1 MKPNMFK
8 ELFLAEARTLAGGRR
23 PKRLLSLF
31 AIFFLTLFALGTN
44 NGLMSYLTARM
55 DSPYLRLIAIPSYVN
70 GKTLTDAEIDL
81 DQYGVE
87 SRFML
92 AGGYVY
98 VGYQGKAL
106 ESATKVIASESPEFI
121 VQCILDA
128 QTSAL
133 ISANASFEKDAHDR
147 SSVIISQNLAEAL
160 NYSEESGFPYIE
172 FFHAGLKP
180 EEGDRGILLPVA
192 GIVSSLP
199 EDASVYMTKDIL
211 AWLKEASESPARHLA
226 NPNYID
232 YNAHHHFVA
241 ETDTDRLRDFEAAGY
256 HSSPAPTHVPGKVF
270 RVGTKPVEG
279 MTVVHVFPSE
289 AVTSK
294 APAVASFAEYLVF
307 SADHSKGQSS
317 LEAFAEEVRKF
328 NSSLDPGDTGIEL
341 DLNSIETRKNLDII
355 ERLSYILTSA
365 LSLLAVLF
373 VMSQTMSMLMMHLE
387 RNKRNLGTL
396 KAFGTSNGTILKVY
410 GGISLVIMSGAFLVA
425 WLLNVIVG
433 TPLLLAIARLTGLNA
448 TSAELSFDQWNVAVL
463 ALIFVGL
470 PMVRVVIAIRKRLSN
485 ATPGD
490 LIYDRS
496 HE

>member
-8 ELFLAEARTLAGGRR
+8 ELFKAEARTLAGGRR

-55 DSPYLRLIAIPSYVN
+55 DSPYLRLLAIPSYVN
-70 GKTLTDAEIDL
+70 GKTLTDANIDL
-81 DQYGVE
+81 EQYGVE

-98 VGYQGKAL
+98 VGYQGNALKAP
-106 ESATKVIASESPEFI
+106 TKIIASESPGFI
-121 VQCILDA
+121 VQCIQDA

-133 ISANASFEKDAHDR
+133 ISANSTFEEDAHHR
-147 SSVIISQNLAEAL
+147 SSVIISQNLAAAL
-160 NYSEESGFPYIE
+160 NYPEESGFPFIE

-180 EEGDRGILLPVA
+180 DQGDRGILLPVA

-199 EDASVYMTKDIL
+199 EDASVYMTQDIL
-211 AWLKEASESPARHLA
+211 AWLKEASESPALHLA

-241 ETDTDRLRDFEAAGY
+241 ESDTDRLKVFEAAGY
-256 HSSPAPTHVPGKVF
+256 DSSPAPTHVPGKVF
-270 RVGTKPVEG
+270 RVGPKPIAG
-279 MTVVHVFPSE
+279 MTVVHVFPSK
-289 AVTSK
+289 AVTKK
-294 APAVASFAEYLVF
+294 APDVASFAEYLVF
-307 SADHSKGQSS
+307 STENSKGQSS
-317 LEAFAEEVRKF
+317 LEAFAEEVRNF
-328 NSSLDPGDTGIEL
+328 NSSLDPGATGIEL

-425 WLLNVIVG
+425 WLLNLIVG
-433 TPLLLAIARLTGLNA
+433 TPLLLAIARLTGLNT
-448 TSAELSFDQWNVAVL
+448 TSAELSFQQWNVAL
-463 ALIFVGL
+463 LSLIFVGL
-470 PMVRVVIAIRKRLSN
+470 PMVRVVIAIRRHLSR

-496 HE
+496 HD